1 MNNYQ
6 TTMSGQG
13 LLKDNYGTTDQGI
26 DPLYDALKRRRMR
39 LMQTKL
45 GVQPTMDSVDLGDV
59 EQETAARQR
68 GL

>member
-6 TTMSGQG
+6 NTTSGQG
-13 LLKDNYGTTDQGI
+13 LLKDFYGQTDQVR
-26 DPLYDALKRRRMR
+26 DPLSEALKRRRMR

-45 GVQPTMDSVDLGDV
+45 GVQPTMDSVDLSDV
-59 EQETAARQR
+59 EQDTAQRQR